1 VAAEVAQVAE
11 VAEVAEPV
19 APELA
24 HREAQAQLVVRAVA
38 RAWDPEA
45 RGRSAVRCRVLRAQT
60 FQVIQVSAR

>member
-1 VAAEVAQVAE
+1 MAAEVAQVAQ
-11 VAEVAEPV
+11 VAEPV

-24 HREAQAQLVVRAVA
+24 HREAQAQLVVQAMA

-60 FQVIQVSAR
+60 FQAIQVSAR